1 MQFPDNYFD
10 DEVRDGFL
18 VSGIIKKS
26 WAAQLEVLSDIDTLC
41 RKHGIRWFADCGTL
55 LGAVTLIYVCL
66 EMITINLLR

>member
-26 WAAQLEVLSDIDTLC
+26 WAAQLEVLSDIDTLWNIVGSC
-41 RKHGIRWFADCGTL
+41 AAWRICAMG
-55 LGAVTLIYVCL
+55 
-66 EMITINLLR
+66 